1 MISVLKDLLPMVI
14 SIISIIVSVKMNNK
28 NKIQEQNY
36 NNTMLNLEEQKN
48 ALHSQERRTDELF
61 MKLNSRSNLI
71 PFFHIVLD
79 DSKIEKIE
87 GEKKIKLTIG
97 IINIGKESANNI
109 VIYPMENGL
118 ENYFVTVNGQKDNS
132 YFLCDYLSKYYAI
145 YGDLVEFSLMKEIPL
160 ENGGKINDF
169 IKFKVRFKDL
179 LGNLYEQEFE
189 FGYDNYLVRGYNL
202 KNTSREPLLIEEQ

>member
-1 MISVLKDLLPMVI
+1 MISVLKDWLPMVI
-14 SIISIIVSVKMNNK
+14 SIIAIIVSVKMNNK

-36 NNTMLNLEEQKN
+36 NNSMLNLEEQKN

-97 IINIGKESANNI
+97 IINIGKEAANNI
-109 VIYPMENGL
+109 EIYPMGNGL
-118 ENYFVTVNGQKDNS
+118 ENYFVTVNEQHNS

-145 YGDLVEFSLMKEIPL
+145 SGDLVEFSLMKEIPL
-160 ENGGKINDF
+160 ENKGKINNF
-169 IKFKVRFKDL
+169 IRFKVRFKDL

-189 FGYDNYLVRGYNL
+189 FGYDNYLVKGYNL
-202 KNTSREPLLIEEQ
+202 KNSSSVPLLIEEQ

>member
-1 MISVLKDLLPMVI
+1 MISVLKDWLPMVI
-14 SIISIIVSVKMNNK
+14 SIIAIIVSVKMNNK

-36 NNTMLNLEEQKN
+36 NNSMLNLEEQKN

-97 IINIGKESANNI
+97 IINIGKEAANNI
-109 VIYPMENGL
+109 EIYPMGNGL
-118 ENYFVTVNGQKDNS
+118 ENYFVTVNEQHNS
-132 YFLCDYLSKYYAI
+132 YFLCDYLSKYYAMS
-145 YGDLVEFSLMKEIPL
+145 GDLVEFSLMKEIPL
-160 ENGGKINDF
+160 ENGGKINNF
-169 IKFKVRFKDL
+169 IRFKVRFKDL

-189 FGYDNYLVRGYNL
+189 FGYDNYLVKGYNL
-202 KNTSREPLLIEEQ
+202 KNSSSVPLLIEEQ

>member
-1 MISVLKDLLPMVI
+1 MISVLKDWLPMVI
-14 SIISIIVSVKMNNK
+14 SIIAIIVSVKMNNK

-36 NNTMLNLEEQKN
+36 NNSMLNLEEQKN

-97 IINIGKESANNI
+97 IINIGKEAANNI
-109 VIYPMENGL
+109 EIYPMGNGL
-118 ENYFVTVNGQKDNS
+118 ENYFVTVNEQHNS

-145 YGDLVEFSLMKEIPL
+145 SGDLVEFSLMKEIPL
-160 ENGGKINDF
+160 ENGGKINNF
-169 IKFKVRFKDL
+169 IRFKVRFKDL

-189 FGYDNYLVRGYNL
+189 FGYDNYLVKGYNL
-202 KNTSREPLLIEEQ
+202 KNSSSVPLLIEEQ

>member
-1 MISVLKDLLPMVI
+1 MISVLKDWLPMVI
-14 SIISIIVSVKMNNK
+14 SIIAIIVSVKMNNK

-36 NNTMLNLEEQKN
+36 NNSMLNLEEQKN

-97 IINIGKESANNI
+97 IINIGKEAANNI
-109 VIYPMENGL
+109 EIYPMGNGL
-118 ENYFVTVNGQKDNS
+118 ENYFVTVNEQHNN
-132 YFLCDYLSKYYAI
+132 YFLCDYLSKYYAMS
-145 YGDLVEFSLMKEIPL
+145 GDLVEFSLMKEIPL
-160 ENGGKINDF
+160 ENGGKINNF
-169 IKFKVRFKDL
+169 IRFKVRFKDL

-189 FGYDNYLVRGYNL
+189 FGYDNYFAKGYNL
-202 KNTSREPLLIEEQ
+202 KNSSSVPLLIEEE

>member
-1 MISVLKDLLPMVI
+1 MINVLKDWLPMVI
-14 SIISIIVSVKMNNK
+14 SIIAIIVSVKMNNK

-36 NNTMLNLEEQKN
+36 NNSMLNLEEQKN

-97 IINIGKESANNI
+97 IINIGKEAANNI
-109 VIYPMENGL
+109 EVYPMGNGL
-118 ENYFVTVNGQKDNS
+118 ENYFVTVNEQHNS
-132 YFLCDYLSKYYAI
+132 YFLCDYLSKYYAMS
-145 YGDLVEFSLMKEIPL
+145 GDLVEFSLMKEIPL
-160 ENGGKINDF
+160 ENGGKINNF
-169 IKFKVRFKDL
+169 IRFKVRFKDL

-189 FGYDNYLVRGYNL
+189 FGYDNYLVKGYNL
-202 KNTSREPLLIEEQ
+202 KNSSSVPLLIEEQ

>member
-1 MISVLKDLLPMVI
+1 MISVLKDWLPMVI
-14 SIISIIVSVKMNNK
+14 SIIAIIVSVKMNNK

-36 NNTMLNLEEQKN
+36 NNSMLNLEEQKN

-97 IINIGKESANNI
+97 IINIGKEAANNI
-109 VIYPMENGL
+109 VIYPMGNGL
-118 ENYFVTVNGQKDNS
+118 ENYFVTVNEQHNS

-145 YGDLVEFSLMKEIPL
+145 SGDLVEFSLMKEIPL
-160 ENGGKINDF
+160 ENGGKINNF
-169 IKFKVRFKDL
+169 IRFKVRFKDL

-189 FGYDNYLVRGYNL
+189 FGYDNYLVKGYNL
-202 KNTSREPLLIEEQ
+202 KNSSSIPLLIEEQ

>member
-1 MISVLKDLLPMVI
+1 MISVLKDWLPMVI
-14 SIISIIVSVKMNNK
+14 SIIAIIVSVKMNNK

-36 NNTMLNLEEQKN
+36 NNSMLNLEEQKN

-87 GEKKIKLTIG
+87 GEKIKLTIG
-97 IINIGKESANNI
+97 IINIGKEAANNI
-109 VIYPMENGL
+109 VIYPMGNGL
-118 ENYFVTVNGQKDNS
+118 KNNFVTVNEQHNS

-145 YGDLVEFSLMKEIPL
+145 SGDLVGFSLMKEIPL
-160 ENGGKINDF
+160 ENGGKINNF
-169 IKFKVRFKDL
+169 IRFKVRFKDL

-189 FGYDNYLVRGYNL
+189 FGYDNYLVKGYNL
-202 KNTSREPLLIEEQ
+202 KNSSSVPLLIEEQ

>member
-1 MISVLKDLLPMVI
+1 MISVLKDWLPMVI
-14 SIISIIVSVKMNNK
+14 SIIAIIVSVKMNNK

-36 NNTMLNLEEQKN
+36 NNSMLNLEEQKN

-97 IINIGKESANNI
+97 IINIGKEAANNI
-109 VIYPMENGL
+109 VIYPMGNGL
-118 ENYFVTVNGQKDNS
+118 ENYFVTVNEQHNS

-145 YGDLVEFSLMKEIPL
+145 SGDLVEFSLMKEIPL
-160 ENGGKINDF
+160 ENGGKINNF
-169 IKFKVRFKDL
+169 IRFKVRFKDL

-189 FGYDNYLVRGYNL
+189 FGYDNYLVKGYNL
-202 KNTSREPLLIEEQ
+202 KNSSSVPLLIEEQ

>member
-1 MISVLKDLLPMVI
+1 MISVLKDWLPMVI
-14 SIISIIVSVKMNNK
+14 SIIAIIVSVKMNNK

-36 NNTMLNLEEQKN
+36 NNSMLDLEEQKN

-87 GEKKIKLTIG
+87 GEKIKLTIG
-97 IINIGKESANNI
+97 IINIGKEAANNI
-109 VIYPMENGL
+109 MIYPMGDGL
-118 ENYFVTVNGQKDNS
+118 ENYFVTVNEKHNS
-132 YFLCDYLSKYYAI
+132 YFLFSYLSKYYAI
-145 YGDLVEFSLMKEIPL
+145 SGDIVEFSLIKEIPQ
-160 ENGGKINDF
+160 ENGGKISDF
-169 IKFKVRFKDL
+169 IRFKVRFKDL

-189 FGYDNYLVRGYNL
+189 FGYDNYLVKGYNL
-202 KNTSREPLLIEEQ
+202 KNSSSVPVLIEEQ